1 MREGAKSYY
10 QSTDPAAYNAYKRK
24 LNYLSLFPPTEKED
38 DPDEETSIPE
48 YANTDLLSV
57 FSPVNYKINTPPLE
71 VQEKVEVERERQDSS
86 IAGQSTVTQHNP
98 TTTTRRTFPSAWV
111 VDDVIAG
118 LIHIMDSDPKLKGK
132 FRITSLYR
140 AGAMTKAGR
149 VSFHSSGRA
158 VDIVPVGGT
167 FDTLEADMMANRELV
182 MYMIQNKIGI
192 LDEYTPNAHQARTG
206 ATGNHMHIGPDQ
218 LALSDFRK
226 LLKKYEINIET

>member
-24 LNYLSLFPPTEKED
+24 LNYLSLFPPTED
-38 DPDEETSIPE
+38 DGDTDKDVNSLE
-48 YANTDLLSV
+48 YPNADFLSV
-57 FSPVNYKINTPPLE
+57 FSPVDYQINTSPLE
-71 VQEKVEVERERQDSS
+71 VQEKKKDKQVVQTSGT
-86 IAGQSTVTQHNP
+86 AGQSTATQQS
-98 TTTTRRTFPSAWV
+98 TTRRTYPSAWV

-118 LIHIMDSDPKLKGK
+118 LIHIMDSDPKLRGK

-140 AGAMTKAGR
+140 KGAMTKAGR

-192 LDEYTPNAHQARTG
+192 LDEYTPNGHQARTG

-218 LALSDFRK
+218 LALSDFKK

>member
-1 MREGAKSYY
+1 MKEGAKSYY
-10 QSTDPAAYNAYKRK
+10 QSTDPAAYNASKRK
-24 LNYLSLFPPTEKED
+24 LNYLSLFPSTEGMGYLDED
-38 DPDEETSIPE
+38 AGNPQYSDASF
-48 YANTDLLSV
+48 LSV
-57 FSPVNYKINTPPLE
+57 FSPVDYKINTSPLE
-71 VQEKVEVERERQDSS
+71 VQEVEQEEQTSGT
-86 IAGQSTVTQHNP
+86 AGQSTVTQHTYTP
-98 TTTTRRTFPSAWV
+98 RRKYPSAWL

-140 AGAMTKAGR
+140 AGAMTKSGR

-192 LDEYTPNAHQARTG
+192 LDEYTPNGHQARTG

>member
-10 QSTDPAAYNAYKRK
+10 QSTDPAAYNEYKRK
-24 LNYLSLFPPTEKED
+24 LNYLSLFSPTEETGYLDED
-38 DPDEETSIPE
+38 ASSPE
-48 YANTDLLSV
+48 YSNASFLSV
-57 FSPVNYKINTPPLE
+57 FSPVEYKINNSPLE
-71 VQEKVEVERERQDSS
+71 VQEEIEDVQEEGNDEKQD
-86 IAGQSTVTQHNP
+86 QSTTPYQS
-98 TTTTRRTFPSAWV
+98 TTPRRTYPSAWV

-118 LIHIMDSDPKLKGK
+118 LIHIMDSDPNLRGK

-140 AGAMTKAGR
+140 AGAMTKSGR
-149 VSFHSSGRA
+149 PSFHGSGKA
-158 VDIVPVGGT
+158 VDIVPVQGT

-192 LDEYTPNAHQARTG
+192 LDEYTPNGHQARTG

-218 LALSDFRK
+218 LALSDFKK

>member
-48 YANTDLLSV
+48 YASTDFLSV
-57 FSPVNYKINTPPLE
+57 FSPVNYKINTSPLE
-71 VQEKVEVERERQDSS
+71 VQEKVEVEQKGQDNSTV
-86 IAGQSTVTQHNP
+86 GQSTVTQQN
-98 TTTTRRTFPSAWV
+98 TTPRRTYPSAWV

-140 AGAMTKAGR
+140 KGATTKAGR

-182 MYMIQNKIGI
+182 MYMIQNRIGI
-192 LDEYTPNAHQARTG
+192 LDEYTPNGHQARTG